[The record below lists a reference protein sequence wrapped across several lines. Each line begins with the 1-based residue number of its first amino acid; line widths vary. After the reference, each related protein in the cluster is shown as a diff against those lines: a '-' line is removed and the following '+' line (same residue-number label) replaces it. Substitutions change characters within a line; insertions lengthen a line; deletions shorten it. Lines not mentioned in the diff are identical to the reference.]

1 MKKLFNI
8 FILITSVSF
17 SQDYGNKVDALKLCT
32 AMQSNNFTTDI
43 KAENALDRIL
53 NVIGASK
60 RFVLQ
65 PCENIN
71 NASAISYKGI
81 RYILYDS
88 NFMNTINNNNNWG
101 NLFILA
107 HEVGHHING
116 HSVDL
121 VLYASE
127 TVETKTLEQKR
138 IQELEADEF
147 AGFILAKLGGDIT
160 EVNKLINK
168 ISSNK
173 DDSNSTHPNAS
184 KRINA
189 IKIGYDKALNN
200 KPVVYQNK
208 TNLNTAKEYFYSAY
222 EKSTKGDYYGAIADY
237 SKAIELD
244 NYYYFA
250 YCWRGNSKFNLKDYK
265 GAIEDYTKAIELN
278 PKFQVGFCRRGWCK
292 HLLEDNY
299 GAIADYSKAIELD
312 PNDESAYFQRGV
324 CKNSLKDYYG
334 AIADVNKAIELDPN
348 DISLYSHRGNY
359 KISLNDYY
367 GALAD
372 LNKAIELDPND
383 ESAYFGR
390 GGIKFEL
397 KDYYGAVA
405 DLTKTIELNPD
416 FGFAYAFRAEC
427 KYLINDKVGSC
438 EDIRKAKKLGETA
451 GDLQKYCN

>member
-1 MKKLFNI
+1 MKKLLYLFL
-8 FILITSVSF
+8 LITAISF
-17 SQDYGNKVDALKLCT
+17 SQDYGNKSDALKLCT
-32 AMQSNNFTTDI
+32 AMQSNNFNTDI
-43 KAENALDRIL
+43 NAENALDRIL

-65 PCENIN
+65 PCDNIN

-88 NFMNTINNNNNWG
+88 NFMNTINNSNNWG

-138 IQELEADEF
+138 MQELEADEF

-189 IKIGYDKALNN
+189 IKIGYDKTLIN

-222 EKSTKGDYYGAIADY
+222 EKSTKGDYYGAVADY
-237 SKAIELD
+237 TKAIELD

-250 YCWRGNSKFNLKDYK
+250 YCWRGNSKFHLKDYK

-278 PKFQVGFCRRGWCK
+278 PKYQVGFCRRGWCK

-299 GAIADYSKAIELD
+299 GAIADLNKAIELD

-334 AIADVNKAIELDPN
+334 AIADANKAIELDPN

-383 ESAYFGR
+383 DSSYFGR

-405 DLTKTIELNPD
+405 DFTKSIELNPD
-416 FGFAYAFRAEC
+416 YGFGYVMRAEC

-451 GDLQKYCN
+451 

>member
-1 MKKLFNI
+1 MKKLLYLFL
-8 FILITSVSF
+8 LITAISF
-17 SQDYGNKVDALKLCT
+17 SQHYGNKTDALKLCT
-32 AMQSNNFTTDI
+32 AIQSNNFTTDI

-65 PCENIN
+65 PCDNIN

-88 NFMNTINNNNNWG
+88 NFMNTINNGNNWG

-138 IQELEADEF
+138 MQELEADEF

-173 DDSNSTHPNAS
+173 DDSDSTHPNAS

-189 IKIGYDKALNN
+189 IKIGYDKALIN

-244 NYYYFA
+244 NYDYFA
-250 YCWRGNSKFNLKDYK
+250 YCWRGNSKYNLKDYYGAIEDYTK
-265 GAIEDYTKAIELN
+265 TIELDPKNELAYFVRGGAKDNLEDYYGAIEDYTKAIE
-278 PKFQVGFCRRGWCK
+278 
-292 HLLEDNY
+292 
-299 GAIADYSKAIELD
+299 ID
-312 PNDESAYFQRGV
+312 PNDKKLYVNRAISKFNLKDYNGAIEDCTKGIKIDPNYHSAYLIRSGY
-324 CKNSLKDYYG
+324 KNFLKDYYG
-334 AIADVNKAIELDPN
+334 AIADANKAVEIEPN
-348 DISLYSHRGNY
+348 EKRGYIHRGGP
-359 KISLNDYY
+359 KI
-367 GALAD
+367 A
-372 LNKAIELDPND
+372 
-383 ESAYFGR
+383 
-390 GGIKFEL
+390 L
-397 KDYYGAVA
+397 KDYYGAIA
-405 DLTKTIELNPD
+405 DFTKVIEIYPD
-416 FGFAYAFRAEC
+416 FGFAYVLRGIC
-427 KYLINDKVGSC
+427 KYNLNDKDGSC
-438 EDIRKAKKLGETA
+438 EDMRNANKLGEA
-451 GDLQKYCN
+451 AADLQKYCN